1 MRRSGMNQIAPD
13 APAPELAEDRQA
25 PHPHPYG
32 WIAKIGLIVPSTNT
46 VNEAEWARMLPPG
59 ISVHTSRV
67 LLVGKSSRES
77 FEAMAGLVEKAAH
90 ELATAEVDLI
100 AYGCTSGSFLCPS
113 DEIRG
118 AISKAAGCPALTTSD
133 AVVAAL
139 RVLGAS
145 RVALGT
151 PYMDFVTRE
160 EVDFLGRE
168 GFEVP
173 AWHGLRL
180 GKTQAQRRGINRVP
194 ADVTLGLA
202 RFVDRPEADA
212 IFLSCTALP
221 TIAVIAA
228 LEEELGKP
236 VVTSNQ
242 ATLWHSLRSLGIG
255 QRIAGFGALLERH

>member
-1 MRRSGMNQIAPD
+1 MGRIAPD
-13 APAPELAEDRQA
+13 AGAPVVAEDPRS
-25 PHPHPYG
+25 PHPQPYG

-67 LLVGKSSRES
+67 LLLGESSRES
-77 FEAMAGLVEKAAH
+77 FDAMTRLVEKAAQ
-90 ELATAEVDLI
+90 ELATAEVGLI
-100 AYGCTSGSFLCPS
+100 AYGCTSGSFLRSS

-118 AISKAAGCPALTTSD
+118 TITKIAGCPAVTTSD

-139 RVLGAS
+139 RALGAR
-145 RVALGT
+145 RVALAT
-151 PYMDFVTRE
+151 PYLDFVTHE

-173 AWHGLRL
+173 SWHGLCL
-180 GKTQAQRRGINRVP
+180 GNTQAQRRSINRVP
-194 ADVTLGLA
+194 ADVTLRLA

-228 LEEELGKP
+228 LEDELGKP

-242 ATLWHSLRSLGIG
+242 ATLWHTLRSLGIG
-255 QRIAGFGALLERH
+255 ERIAGFGALLERF

>member
-1 MRRSGMNQIAPD
+1 MSRIAPYAR
-13 APAPELAEDRQA
+13 APAIAEDRQA

-59 ISVHTSRV
+59 ISVHTARV
-67 LLVGKSSRES
+67 LLMGKASRES
-77 FEAMAGLVEKAAH
+77 FEAMAGLVEKAAR

-118 AISKAAGCPALTTSD
+118 TISKIAACPAVTTSD

-139 RVLGAS
+139 RALGAT
-145 RVALGT
+145 RIALAT
-151 PYMDFVTRE
+151 PYLDIVTRE

-168 GFEVP
+168 GFEVL

-180 GKTQAQRRGINRVP
+180 GKTQAKRRSINRVP
-194 ADVTLGLA
+194 ADVTLRLA
-202 RFVDRPEADA
+202 RFVDRRPEADA

-221 TIAVIAA
+221 TIAVVAA

-255 QRIAGFGALLERH
+255 ARIAGFGALLERL